1 MAGKSGKGDQRKK
14 QVASRIPSGRGT
26 RPGGGGSRVMERW
39 SRWVVIASAV
49 GLLLGSSMI
58 TLSLVSVSLAG
69 QAVPSNTTDPLDYR
83 AKGSADAPVVV
94 ADWFDYQCPACR
106 VLALS
111 REPELEKEYV
121 STGKVRYVSRNY
133 AFLGPESFL
142 AAEAAECAADQGRYW
157 DYRTMLFQRQQGENR
172 GAFRTENLKRFAGE
186 LGLNQATFDG
196 CVDSRKYRDAIVA
209 EVKEGEDLGVNA
221 TPTLM
226 INGKQQRG
234 APSMDRLRT
243 LIDEELA
250 KK

>member
-1 MAGKSGKGDQRKK
+1 VAGKSGKGDQRKK
-14 QVASRIPSGRGT
+14 QVASRAPSGRGAGT
-26 RPGGGGSRVMERW
+26 GGAGSGLMERW
-39 SRWVVIASAV
+39 PRWVATASAV

-58 TLSLVSVSLAG
+58 ALSLYSVSLAS
-69 QAVPSNTTDPLDYR
+69 QFVPGNTTDPLDYR
-83 AKGSADAPVVV
+83 AKGSATAPVVV

-106 VLALS
+106 ILALS

-142 AAEAAECAADQGRYW
+142 AAEASECAADQGRYW
-157 DYRTMLFQRQQGENR
+157 DYRTLLFQRQQGENR

-186 LGLNQATFDG
+186 LGLNQSSFDG

-209 EVKEGEDLGVNA
+209 ETKEGEELGVNA
-221 TPTLM
+221 TPTLF

-234 APSMDRLRT
+234 APAMDRLRA